1 MKQNDG
7 HVRCG
12 LVAVVGRSG
21 VVLVKVVLASAV
33 LAFAVSGCVGARSS
47 GESTLRARDFA
58 ATGAE
63 SELPE
68 EGVSSGTKAAD
79 GAGSGLGRGPGPSA
93 RTGPVA
99 ASGGMFDVVGVAG
112 EPTLSA
118 LEPAATTAPVLV
130 DGVVG
135 YINNRAIYIS
145 DFLAPMEAILKAE
158 VRKQPREKWIEFS
171 RGTIARALNDLISDE
186 LLRAEALSS
195 LTIEQR
201 QGFFSYLQRLQ
212 NDFIS
217 KNYGS
222 RETAERRL
230 RDSDG
235 SSDGDGLSRSDRTIG
250 PSVGTVEEWTK
261 AKEQQELVRLQL
273 SRQILDRMN
282 VSWRDIQLGYE
293 QKYTE
298 FNPAPVALFRLISA
312 KRNSDAAGAIGRA
325 LESGKDFT
333 EVALSKDNLNNP
345 KEGGLVRRPFEKA
358 YELTEFFAVAIL
370 NEKAHGLKPG
380 EWAGP
385 MEEGS
390 SVYWLKL
397 DGVERRSMDL
407 YDAQWSIERQIEG
420 KRTQEA
426 TIRYIERLKQRASFT
441 NIDEMTERLVRISI
455 ERYLPPVKATAGLG
469 K

>member
-1 MKQNDG
+1 
-7 HVRCG
+7 
-12 LVAVVGRSG
+12 
-21 VVLVKVVLASAV
+21 
-33 LAFAVSGCVGARSS
+33 
-47 GESTLRARDFA
+47 
-58 ATGAE
+58 
-63 SELPE
+63 
-68 EGVSSGTKAAD
+68 
-79 GAGSGLGRGPGPSA
+79 
-93 RTGPVA
+93 VA

-230 RDSDG
+230 RESDG